1 MAKVSPPYFFDEFLR
16 PIKRKEPT
24 PRERALGFA
33 LKDLDWLHTLYYA
46 TDAARQNRTLHG
58 YCMRVERLLINRPGK
73 PVMPLAGTFI
83 MSPTPDAEKAVL
95 YTPYGGLEL
104 FDSRTDLLSEIEAR
118 LRDPDQRRQLLHFLS
133 ITERDGLPA
142 DEHLGL
148 STSVIEGAVM
158 LDQERAIQAG
168 QYKNVTMMLQELR
181 KLPTLDGMLH
191 ILLDIMAR
199 SYFPGLKQADTR
211 VNFFSRTPTDDGSR
225 WVASL
230 PLNETLLQFY
240 VKHAWPTDRTHTFDN
255 IGYDPSTLTPQQRA
269 EDQRRWD
276 SVVEQTSAILS
287 RLLNSLL
294 QTYWNEDINGGESR
308 AQLFAR
314 VMSDKF
320 RADLLFK
327 HQDEIVS
334 TDESLTLRTMLLPN
348 QAMRDT
354 TGSQLKLEKVRV
366 HAPFQHYVDLA
377 GTLMMSNSH
386 AYLYTQSR
394 GLQVLKDLKDLNAT
408 LLSMLKA
415 AGHEDELLNFLSVD
429 ERSVFIGMDHMQVQ
443 GQPVTDDV
451 FLEMVEDIVTKQSD
465 NLNFALGLFRR
476 SAGSIDL
483 AALLDSALDVRTM
496 LDSRLLEQP
505 SGGRWTVHP
514 ITSGNG
520 RPSTVQ
526 AEKAKLHLQRLE
538 AIEAALAME
547 RSQHP
552 TLRELVAH
560 ALNLELA
567 KRNLNLTADNI
578 HINTYASR
586 AREQEGRPPQKSSSM
601 VEHFI
606 ARLAR
611 QSEALKDSL
620 RTGLYGKRD
629 AGLAHML
636 HSLSTTTFN
645 AIIEQVMQSF
655 VQSDLRT
662 LPHLLLENNQTH
674 LSHGLLQGLIGEVR
688 LRQLSRSLPGPTLA
702 LLDASLDANG
712 LTRLTRHG
720 LNGFIPDA
728 FGLTLNL
735 GLDAIPQALANCFVL
750 TERGGIDPNNS
761 GTALLWTPRCGY
773 EAFASVKVLL
783 DALER
788 RLQNPLERL
797 PLLENVPVSRRLPHQ
812 SYSLGPLQRIDDDLL
827 KNRQQTYSN
836 FTRDEIDHVLSMGL
850 SAQRFQDCM
859 DRLIRR
865 APPSN
870 LPRATAIARAMILQ
884 QALPVWLGMATPR
897 DQILQAEL
905 IEQYRVSAADERD
918 YLHGITSIRESAQ
931 SALTRLLKA
940 RFPEQD
946 ITPDNVLIPGNI
958 DLAGNIQT
966 LTDFALRHLPE
977 LNGDSIRPRSRTATP
992 LPATLDGNAVVQL
1005 VRQLDLKKR
1014 FEQQL
1019 TTHLKSQTT
1028 ATRER
1033 RELFCRQLP
1042 WQVLQYAHQHMLDE
1056 RLSASAWGFIQQVFD
1071 MPDAL
1076 ARATVRG
1083 VTAFIR
1089 PLELIATEG
1098 SAKVK
1103 ALGCYLIGP
1112 TSGAPGPLVLYAPY
1126 SPAHS
1131 LKEYPNE
1138 VALLNEFITPGALQ
1152 DWVLEQLET
1161 KHQATYRNLLNQRFG
1176 KGPSDIR
1183 LGVSPITGNL
1193 LTRLF
1198 EDNAEMLLKMLA
1210 SQFSRWGK
1218 SAWDAV
1224 TSLLTQGIPKGLQ
1237 FMAGKLAYP
1246 LVVWRSYKLF
1256 KASAENLQEH
1266 HWQQALKMFALG
1278 VAEMAAL
1285 RGALE
1290 DLLPQ
1295 TEPPAEPVIQAP
1307 WLQPSQPAAT
1317 TLGTLDVT
1325 DPERTRLQVFESH
1338 DVALDDLEK
1347 TTQPHMY
1354 RDRLNTRNYV
1364 PLAGKVYPIK
1374 KTGDGWRLNK
1384 GELRGPYVR
1393 QNAQGEWTL
1402 DLDRHNPRYGKTLSR
1417 YAGRRHT
1424 RSVVRSLINIEAV
1437 GMREIAALSSW
1448 KAQCIDEALNVATYY
1463 TVTCK
1468 RNLVHFAA
1476 LRDANSRL
1484 GRFFSEL
1491 FGIVTLTADQVQR
1504 IERRVDEVLDELINP
1519 TLVGPDSK
1527 RFVSGTDRYRSQD
1540 SFAFVLPTD
1549 EEHKI
1554 YLLGRFFDPP
1564 MDIYQ
1569 NRLTAPFNLSAHA
1582 RATVLIHEITHI
1594 RSSTED
1600 LAYLD
1605 SMRPFA
1611 DLINVDIPG
1620 AALMKTDLEDVRETA
1635 LSLATPVT
1643 MLFKVWDA
1651 VSQLWEDFGDSPSTQ
1666 LQMKKVLSTTGAT
1679 SLDDARSIFMSNA
1692 DKRIDTI
1699 LANADSVTY
1708 LISELGRTLDAGA

>member
-24 PRERALGFA
+24 PRERALGFT

-58 YCMRVERLLINRPGK
+58 YCMRVERLLINRLGQR
-73 PVMPLAGTFI
+73 VMPLAGTFI

-104 FDSRTDLLSEIEAR
+104 FDSRADLLIEMEAR
-118 LRDPDQRRQLLHFLS
+118 LRDPDERRQLLHFLS
-133 ITERDGLPA
+133 ITERDELPTA
-142 DEHLGL
+142 AHLSL
-148 STSVIEGAVM
+148 TTSVIEGAVM
-158 LDQERAIQAG
+158 QDQESAIRAG

-191 ILLDIMAR
+191 ILLGIMAR
-199 SYFPGLKQADTR
+199 SYFPGLNQADTR
-211 VNFFSRTPTDDGSR
+211 VNFFSRTTTDDGAR

-230 PLNETLLQFY
+230 PLNEALLQFY
-240 VKHAWPTDRTHTFDN
+240 VKHAWPTDQTHTFVN
-255 IGYDPSTLTPQQRA
+255 TGYDPSALTPQQRA
-269 EDQRRWD
+269 EDQQRWD

-294 QTYWNEDINGGESR
+294 QTYWNEDIKGGESR
-308 AQLFAR
+308 LQLFAR
-314 VMSDKF
+314 VLSDKF

-334 TDESLTLRTMLLPN
+334 SDESRILRAMLLPN
-348 QAMRDT
+348 KTLRDAAD
-354 TGSQLKLEKVRV
+354 SQLKLEKVRV

-377 GTLMMSNSH
+377 STLMMSNSH

-394 GLQVLKDLKDLNAT
+394 GLQVLKDLKDLTAT

-415 AGHEDELLNFLSVD
+415 AGHEDELLNFMSVG
-429 ERSVFIGMDHMQVQ
+429 ERNVFIGMDHIQVH
-443 GQPVTDDV
+443 GQPVADDV
-451 FLEMVEDIVTKQSD
+451 FLEMIEDVVTKQFD
-465 NLNFALGLFRR
+465 NLDCALGLFRR

-483 AALLDSALDVRTM
+483 AALLDSALDVRMM
-496 LDSRLLEQP
+496 LDSRLLEQT

-526 AEKAKLHLQRLE
+526 AEKAKLHVRRLE
-538 AIEAALAME
+538 TIETALALE
-547 RSQHP
+547 RSQHH
-552 TLRELVAH
+552 TLRDLVAH
-560 ALNLELA
+560 ALNMEIA
-567 KRNLNLTADNI
+567 KRHLNLKADDI
-578 HINTYASR
+578 HINTYASQ
-586 AREQEGRPPQKSSSM
+586 AREQEDRLPQQSSNM
-601 VEHFI
+601 VQHFI
-606 ARLAR
+606 ARLAQ
-611 QSEALKDSL
+611 QSEALTDSL
-620 RTGLYGKRD
+620 HTGLYGKRD
-629 AGLAHML
+629 AGRAFRLP
-636 HSLSTTTFN
+636 SLSTQTFN
-645 AIIEQVMQSF
+645 AIIEQVLKSF

-662 LPHLLLENNQTH
+662 LPHLLLEKNQTH
-674 LSHGLLQGLIGEVR
+674 LSHGLLQGLIGEAR
-688 LRQLSRSLPGPTLA
+688 LRRLSRSLPEPTLA
-702 LLDASLDANG
+702 LLDASLNADG
-712 LTRLTRHG
+712 LTRVTRHG

-750 TERGGIDPNNS
+750 TERGGIDPHNS

-783 DALER
+783 DALEQ

-797 PLLENVPVSRRLPHQ
+797 PLLENMPVSRRLPHQ
-812 SYSLGPLQRIDDDLL
+812 SYRLGPLQRIDDDLL
-827 KNRQQTYSN
+827 KNRQQTYSD
-836 FTRDEIDHVLSMGL
+836 FIRDEIDHVLSMGL
-850 SAQRFQDCM
+850 NAQRFQYCM

-870 LPRATAIARAMILQ
+870 LPRAIAIARAMILQ

-905 IEQYRVSAADERD
+905 IEQYRVSAPDERD
-918 YLHGITSIRESAQ
+918 YLHGIRSIRESAQ
-931 SALTRLLKA
+931 SVLASLLKA

-958 DLAGNIQT
+958 DLTGNIQT

-977 LNGDSIRPRSRTATP
+977 LNGDAIRPRSRTATP

-1005 VRQLDLKKR
+1005 VRQLDLKKH
-1014 FEQQL
+1014 FQQQL
-1019 TTHLKSQTT
+1019 TAHLKSQTAGT
-1028 ATRER
+1028 QER

-1042 WQVLQYAHQHMLDE
+1042 WQVMQYAHQHMLDE

-1076 ARATVRG
+1076 ARAAVRG
-1083 VTAFIR
+1083 AQAVIR

-1098 SAKVK
+1098 AAKVK

-1112 TSGAPGPLVLYAPY
+1112 TSGAPGPVVLYAPY
-1126 SPAHS
+1126 SPTHS
-1131 LKEYPNE
+1131 LKEYSND
-1138 VALLNEFITPGALQ
+1138 VAFLNEFITPGALQ

-1161 KHQATYRNLLNQRFG
+1161 AHQATYRNLLNQRFG

-1198 EDNAEMLLKMLA
+1198 DDNAEMLLKMLA
-1210 SQFSRWGK
+1210 SQFSRLGK
-1218 SAWDAV
+1218 STWEAV

-1256 KASAENLQEH
+1256 KASAEDLQEH
-1266 HWQQALKMFALG
+1266 HWHQALKMFALG
-1278 VAEMAAL
+1278 VAEMATL

-1295 TEPPAEPVIQAP
+1295 TAPPEEPVTQEP

-1325 DPERTRLQVFESH
+1325 EPERTRLQAFESH

-1347 TTQPHMY
+1347 TTQPHLY
-1354 RDRLNTRNYV
+1354 RDRPNIRNYV
-1364 PLAGKVYPIK
+1364 PLAGKVYPVK
-1374 KTGDGWRLNK
+1374 KTGDGWRLSK
-1384 GELRGPYVR
+1384 GELRGPYVQ

-1417 YAGRRHT
+1417 YAGRLYT
-1424 RSVVRSLINIEAV
+1424 RSAERSLINIEAV
-1437 GMREIAALSSW
+1437 GMQEITALSNW

-1468 RNLVHFAA
+1468 RNLVHFTA

-1491 FGIVTLTADQVQR
+1491 FGIVTLTTDQVQR
-1504 IERRVDEVLDELINP
+1504 IERRIDEVLDELINH

-1527 RFVSGTDRYRSQD
+1527 RFVSGTPRYSPQD
-1540 SFAFVLPTD
+1540 SYAFVLPD
-1549 EEHKI
+1549 DAQRKI
-1554 YLLGRFFDPP
+1554 YLLDRFFDPH
-1564 MDIYQ
+1564 MDMYQ
-1569 NRLTAPFNLSAHA
+1569 NRLNTPFNLSAHA

-1605 SMRPFA
+1605 SMRPFP
-1611 DLINVDIPG
+1611 DLINVNAPG
-1620 AALMKTDLEDVRETA
+1620 GALIKTDLEDLRETA

-1643 MLFKVWDA
+1643 MLFKAWDA
-1651 VSQLWEDFGDSPSTQ
+1651 VSQLWEDFGDNPSTH

-1679 SLDDARSIFMSNA
+1679 SLADARSIFMSNA

-1708 LISELGRTLDAGA
+1708 LISELGRTLDTGA